1 MVQFKR
7 SAGDQFCGDWRSD
20 DETNMT
26 LHGHIENGAI
36 IFDPPVAL
44 PEGAAVE
51 VQVISVA
58 PAQEAPAIAE
68 APSLL
73 ERMKD
78 FVGTFEGLPP
88 DASVNLDHYLY
99 GSPKRQ

>member
-1 MVQFKR
+1 
-7 SAGDQFCGDWRSD
+7 
-20 DETNMT
+20 MT
-26 LHGHIENGAI
+26 LHGHVENGAI
-36 IFDPPVAL
+36 IFDTPVAL

-58 PAQEAPAIAE
+58 PVQGIPAISE
-68 APSLL
+68 ASSLL

-78 FVGTFEGLPP
+78 FVGTFEGLPS
-88 DASVNLDHYLY
+88 DASVNLDHDLY

>member
-1 MVQFKR
+1 MVQFNR
-7 SAGDQFCGDWRSD
+7 SASDQFCREWRSD

-26 LHGHIENGAI
+26 LHGHVENGAI
-36 IFDPPVAL
+36 IFDPPISL

-51 VQVISVA
+51 VQVVSVA
-58 PAQEAPAIAE
+58 PAQEVSTIAE
-68 APSLL
+68 ASSLL

-88 DASVNLDHYLY
+88 DASVNLDRYLY
-99 GSPKRQ
+99 GAAKRQ